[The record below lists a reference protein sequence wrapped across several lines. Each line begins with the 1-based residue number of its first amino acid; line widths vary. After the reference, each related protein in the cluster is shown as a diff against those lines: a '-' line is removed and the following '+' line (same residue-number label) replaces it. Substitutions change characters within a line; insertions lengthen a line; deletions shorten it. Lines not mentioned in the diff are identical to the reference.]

1 MKLVVV
7 GAGLYGLSVARAAI
21 AAGHEVTVVEQ
32 GPVPNPLGSSVD
44 RHRLIRY
51 PYGDRDGYALM
62 VRDAFPAW
70 ERVWADL
77 GTRHFVETGTLAHC
91 FRPGDWGA
99 LSAASLDRLGIACER
114 LSTTEL
120 DRRYLMLT
128 SVGVESALYLPSGG
142 ALLADR
148 IIEGLADLVRRRGTL
163 IAQMAVTAID
173 PARGAATLADGRIL
187 EGDALVVTAGPW
199 TTRLVPGLAPV
210 LTPARQVLIYTAVPA
225 QYRADWA
232 KAPMLLEID
241 RDEGFYA
248 VPPVD
253 GYHLKIGDHR
263 IDGPGADP
271 DLNRVPGED
280 ESVRILAAAK
290 RRFAAFDDYRIV
302 EAKTC
307 FYTVTTDERFRI
319 EAEDKALILSCCS
332 GHGFKFGPLVGE
344 RVVECLDGKAPVSK
358 LQSWAAGHSIA

>member
-7 GAGLYGLSVARAAI
+7 GAGLYGLSVARAAM
-21 AAGHEVTVVEQ
+21 AAGHEVTVIEQ

-62 VRDAFPAW
+62 VREAFAAW
-70 ERVWADL
+70 ERVWTDL

-91 FRPGDWGA
+91 FRAGDWGE
-99 LSAASLDRLGIACER
+99 LSAASLDRLGIAYER

-120 DRRYLMLT
+120 DRRYPMLT
-128 SVGVESALYLPSGG
+128 SDGVESALFLPSGG

-148 IIEGLADLVRRRGTL
+148 IIEGLADLVRRKGVL
-163 IAQMAVTAID
+163 IDNMAVTAID
-173 PARGAATLADGRIL
+173 PARGAAELADGRIL
-187 EGDALVVTAGPW
+187 EGDALVVAAGPW
-199 TTRLVPGLAPV
+199 TTRLVPSLAPA
-210 LTPARQVLIYTAVPA
+210 LTAARQVLIYTAVPA

-232 KAPMLLEID
+232 RAPMLLEID

-263 IDGPGADP
+263 VDGPGADP
-271 DLNRVPGED
+271 DVNRIPRED
-280 ESVRILAAAK
+280 EAARILAAAK
-290 RRFAAFDDYRIV
+290 RRFTAFADYHIV

-319 EAEDKALILSCCS
+319 EAQDRALILSCCS

-344 RVVECLDGKAPVSK
+344 RVVEHLDGKVAVSK
-358 LQSWAAGHSIA
+358 LQSWAAGELV

>member
-21 AAGHEVTVVEQ
+21 KAGHEVTVVER

-70 ERVWADL
+70 ERVWDDL
-77 GTRHFVETGTLAHC
+77 GERHFVETGTLAHC
-91 FRPGDWGA
+91 FKPGDWGN
-99 LSAASLDRLGIACER
+99 LSAHSLDRLGIDYER
-114 LSTTEL
+114 LSTGEL
-120 DRRYLMLT
+120 DRRYPMLT
-128 SVGVESALYLPSGG
+128 SDGVEGALYLPSGG

-148 IIEGLADLVRRRGTL
+148 IIAGLAEFLRRGGRL
-163 IAQMAVTAID
+163 IDNMPVAAVD
-173 PARGAATLADGRIL
+173 PARASAVLADGRKL
-187 EGDALVVTAGPW
+187 EGDALVLAAGPW
-199 TTRLVPGLAPV
+199 TTRLVPSLSPA
-210 LTPARQVLIYTAVPA
+210 LTPARQVLIYTAVPTP
-225 QYRADWA
+225 YREHWA
-232 KAPMLLEID
+232 RAPMLLEID
-241 RDEGFYA
+241 IDEGFYA

-271 DLNRVPGED
+271 DVNRTPGED
-280 ESVRILAAAK
+280 EAKRILAAAK
-290 RRFAAFDDYRIV
+290 RRFVAYDDYRIV

-307 FYTVTTDERFRI
+307 FYTVVPDERFRI
-319 EAEDKALILSCCS
+319 EATDKALVLSCCS

-344 RVVECLDGKAPVSK
+344 RVVDHLDGKLPVTT
-358 LQSWAAGHSIA
+358 LRAWAAGELV